1 MKVSTN
7 ARSERN
13 AAIIRQRQLGKDTST
28 IAAEFGVT
36 RARICQIVKRSLHQ
50 QHRHA
55 ALVSKYGARPNIA
68 QLPDST
74 PIEVLVLCNGN
85 IQGWARRLRHLEYAQ
100 PRPIGTLGDLR
111 RVSDEELGVCNASAQ
126 RWRGN
131 CAGSARF
138 SAQPSN
144 DTLPA

>member
-1 MKVSTN
+1 M
-7 ARSERN
+7 
-13 AAIIRQRQLGKDTST
+13 RQRQLGKDTST

-36 RARICQIVKRSLHQ
+36 RARICQVVKRFLLQ

-68 QLPDST
+68 RLPDST

-85 IQGWARRLRHLEYAQ
+85 IQGWAGRLRHLEYAQ

-111 RVSDEELGVCNASAQ
+111 RISDEELRSVQCIGAKMARELRRFCPFQ
-126 RWRGN
+126 RT
-131 CAGSARF
+131 AE
-138 SAQPSN
+138 Q
-144 DTLPA
+144 

>member
-36 RARICQIVKRSLHQ
+36 RARICQIVKRLILQ

-55 ALVSKYGARPNIA
+55 ALVGKYGARPNIA
-68 QLPDST
+68 WLPDRT

-85 IQGWARRLRHLEYAQ
+85 ILGWARRLRHLEYAQ

-111 RVSDEELGVCNASAQ
+111 RVSDEELRSLQCIGAKMVRELRRFCPFQ
-126 RWRGN
+126 RT
-131 CAGSARF
+131 AE
-138 SAQPSN
+138 Q
-144 DTLPA
+144 

>member
-7 ARSERN
+7 AQSERN
-13 AAIIRQRQLGKDTST
+13 AAIMRQRQLGKDTST

-36 RARICQIVKRSLHQ
+36 RARICQIVKRSLLQ

-55 ALVSKYGARPNIA
+55 ALVSTYGARPNIA
-68 QLPDST
+68 WLPDST
-74 PIEVLVLCNGN
+74 PIEVLALCNGN
-85 IQGWARRLRHLEYAQ
+85 IQGWVRRLRHLEYAQ

-111 RVSDEELGVCNASAQ
+111 RVSDEELRSVQCIGAKMA
-126 RWRGN
+126 GN

-138 SAQPSN
+138 SPQPIN
-144 DTLPA
+144 AILPA

>member
-1 MKVSTN
+1 MKVSSN

-13 AAIIRQRQLGKDTST
+13 AAIMRQRQLGKDTST

-36 RARICQIVKRSLHQ
+36 RARICEIVRRSLLQ

-55 ALVSKYGARPNIA
+55 ALVGKYGARSNIA
-68 QLPDST
+68 RLPDSI

-85 IQGWARRLRHLEYAQ
+85 IHGWARRFRHLEYAQ

-111 RVSDEELGVCNASAQ
+111 RVSDEELRSVQCIGAKMARELRRFCPFQ
-126 RWRGN
+126 R
-131 CAGSARF
+131 AAE
-138 SAQPSN
+138 Q
-144 DTLPA
+144 

>member
-28 IAAEFGVT
+28 IAEEFGVT
-36 RARICQIVKRSLHQ
+36 RARICQIVRRFLLR

-55 ALVSKYGARPNIA
+55 ALVNAYGTRPDIA
-68 QLPDST
+68 QLPDRT

-85 IQGWARRLRHLEYAQ
+85 IQGWARRLRHLEYAR
-100 PRPIGTLGDLR
+100 PRAIGTLGDLR
-111 RVSDEELGVCNASAQ
+111 RVSDAELWSVQCIGAKM
-126 RWRGN
+126 
-131 CAGSARF
+131 ARELRKF
-138 SAQPSN
+138 CPLQLTAEQ
-144 DTLPA
+144 

>member
-1 MKVSTN
+1 MKDSTD

-13 AAIIRQRQLGKDTST
+13 AAIIRQRRFGKDTST

-36 RARICQIVKRSLHQ
+36 RARICQIVKRFLLQ

-55 ALVSKYGARPNIA
+55 ALVSTYGARPNIA
-68 QLPDST
+68 RLPDST

-111 RVSDEELGVCNASAQ
+111 RVSDEELRSVQCIGAKMARELRRFCPFQ
-126 RWRGN
+126 RT
-131 CAGSARF
+131 AE
-138 SAQPSN
+138 Q
-144 DTLPA
+144 